1 MDDRSRETAVDVV
14 RRCREAGI
22 DPVLAA
28 YHCAA
33 LRYQGVPWDDAFTQ
47 TAAERIVAPRSRLAV
62 DTMAMQVAADEI
74 RATMTAAIAADRR
87 DREERA
93 AAYEREV
100 LTVAASFP
108 PHDAARAG

>member
-22 DPVLAA
+22 ELDPVLAA

-47 TAAERIVAPRSRLAV
+47 TAAERIVAALQRGAPIAV
-62 DTMAMQVAADEI
+62 DAPEKRTDGVVVYAVESCVEI
-74 RATMTAAIAADRR
+74 NQ
-87 DREERA
+87 
-93 AAYEREV
+93 
-100 LTVAASFP
+100 
-108 PHDAARAG
+108 